1 MKAILK
7 AIRVRPA
14 ALAAGLIIAG
24 LLLIGLT
31 ASKSSAAWRTE
42 STSSSVVLKLS
53 RPDQPL
59 GGKQAAPL
67 ALPEDAAWLATGLL
81 TDIPDL
87 FVNLPVIIK

>member
-1 MKAILK
+1 MKAL
-7 AIRVRPA
+7 RVRPA
-14 ALAAGLIIAG
+14 ALAAGLIIAA

-42 STSSSVVLKLS
+42 STSSSVVLELS

-59 GGKQAAPL
+59 SGKQAAPL
-67 ALPEDAAWLATGLL
+67 ALPEDAAWLATGIL

-87 FVNLPVIIK
+87 YIHLPLITK

>member
-1 MKAILK
+1 MKAL
-7 AIRVRPA
+7 RVRPT

-42 STSSSVVLKLS
+42 STSSSVVLELS
-53 RPDQPL
+53 RPDQPS

-67 ALPEDAAWLATGLL
+67 ALPEDAAWLATGILV
-81 TDIPDL
+81 DIPDL
-87 FVNLPVIIK
+87 YINLPLIIK